1 MRRVATTTRGGGVAA
16 WRQRWVPNGVV
27 AHTLPYSSTAT
38 TTAITAVPMGRAG
51 APASSALVSV
61 SRGWWRGPGSSASW
75 SSLATVHRRRGV
87 WAGAACGLLLVLPG
101 GRHAVKAAAASQAT
115 DASTAAASSS
125 SGPAVV
131 RLYSPAV
138 TTPVSSA
145 AAETRFVL
153 KQAFIQRRSPI
164 PIIRLRLL
172 LLPPPWP
179 PPGRSSSSSSSSS
192 WPVRDSTPLTAGL
205 ALLFLKPWLDFRA
218 YQREASALRIDGRAV
233 RFTGELV
240 EYMKLTLWDAFL
252 TVVTIGVYGVMGY
265 PELNSAR
272 YFDTHLEWA
281 TTDHDHHDTDTKEVS
296 ATAPN
301 QPHTTVG
308 HV

>member
-1 MRRVATTTRGGGVAA
+1 M
-16 WRQRWVPNGVV
+16 
-27 AHTLPYSSTAT
+27 
-38 TTAITAVPMGRAG
+38 
-51 APASSALVSV
+51 
-61 SRGWWRGPGSSASW
+61 
-75 SSLATVHRRRGV
+75 
-87 WAGAACGLLLVLPG
+87 
-101 GRHAVKAAAASQAT
+101 
-115 DASTAAASSS
+115 
-125 SGPAVV
+125 V

-153 KQAFIQRRSPI
+153 KQAFIQRDWEAF
-164 PIIRLRLL
+164 LVGLL
-172 LLPPPWP
+172 
-179 PPGRSSSSSSSSS
+179 
-192 WPVRDSTPLTAGL
+192 TPLTAGL

>member
-153 KQAFIQRRSPI
+153 KQAFIQRDWEAF
-164 PIIRLRLL
+164 LVGLL
-172 LLPPPWP
+172 
-179 PPGRSSSSSSSSS
+179 
-192 WPVRDSTPLTAGL
+192 TPLTAGL